1 MTMAIMMMRDTFDY
15 VFLGTTGHCQIVSLA
30 EEIYITNS
38 KSLIIE
44 NSYVDDDKNH
54 NLVRRHWFLSAAR
67 GGEAVAGTHLVPVSL
82 RLIIM
87 IIMMMMMTLRM
98 MMMMMVKQIANLV
111 INSSKDQD
119 VQYEQ

>member
-1 MTMAIMMMRDTFDY
+1 MNMAIMMMKDTFDY

-87 IIMMMMMTLRM
+87 IIMIMMMMV
-98 MMMMMVKQIANLV
+98 MVKQIANLV

-119 VQYEQ
+119 VEYEQ